1 MRGSTYD
8 LVCLWVAT
16 IGQVAFILLWL
27 TRRWWST
34 DVGQALM
41 AKSASL
47 AALLVA
53 ALWTHYV
60 REIPEWLSR
69 VMLTA
74 ITAAILWQLA
84 VMVRRI
90 RAVRRR
96 DRD

>member
-1 MRGSTYD
+1 MNTYD

-16 IGQVAFILLWL
+16 LGQLVFIGLWA

-47 AALLVA
+47 AALLIA
-53 ALWTHYV
+53 ALWANYLSP
-60 REIPEWLSR
+60 IPEWLAR
-69 VMLTA
+69 TMLTA
-74 ITAAILWQLA
+74 ITGAILWQLA

-90 RAVRRR
+90 WAIRRR
-96 DRD
+96 DRG